1 MDALELVDLARLGSV
16 SSGLRDVL
24 QAPIPQLAM
33 EHCRAASDRANLL
46 EAHLQDL
53 RGIMMEVGAARDAA
67 EEERDELALEL
78 EDAEAAREA
87 AVDAQALAE
96 DHRDAA
102 EQARDAAE
110 QELDAARGRIREL
123 ELELADAKRARR

>member
-33 EHCRAASDRANLL
+33 EHCREASDRANRS

-53 RGIMMEVGAARDAA
+53 RGMMVEVAASRDTALQERDAA
-67 EEERDELALEL
+67 LESARVAHEQRLEVSRELRAHIREVAEEGVRM
-78 EDAEAAREA
+78 RRR
-87 AVDAQALAE
+87 V
-96 DHRDAA
+96 
-102 EQARDAAE
+102 
-110 QELDAARGRIREL
+110 REL
-123 ELELADAKRARR
+123 ERELAEAKRARS